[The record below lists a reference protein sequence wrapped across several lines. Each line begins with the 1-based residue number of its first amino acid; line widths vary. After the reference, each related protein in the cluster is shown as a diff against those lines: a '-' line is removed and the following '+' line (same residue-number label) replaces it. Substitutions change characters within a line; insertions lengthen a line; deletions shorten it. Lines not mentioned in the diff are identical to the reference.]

1 MAIVYKC
8 IANNCPAVA
17 AESAALAGRRG
28 TNLCTRN
35 FYGKPPTFP
44 AFTSSRVCR
53 KLPRQSR
60 AAIWAP
66 HLTSNKAAAH
76 AELQQQQE
84 PPQCGNGQLCLS
96 GDVAGAAAVGS
107 YSSMELMRSL
117 CVYSLCTSSFL
128 VNNCEK
134 LLAVSCR
141 ILGPRLTFWT
151 IKNSFFKVFC
161 GGENLEQIVH
171 TLDKLKQRNLG
182 AILDYAAEQKLETL
196 PGVPACDTQNFDEA
210 IAITKQTIDFAASTG
225 ERFVAIKVT
234 AFGLTEPIIRF
245 NTLILQIDEL
255 FAELA
260 GIEGV
265 GANGRP
271 CPRRLGEA
279 VVSEQ
284 QFVSTLC
291 KRGVQE
297 AEAVALFR
305 DLKEQP
311 GADEGG
317 KGGVTY
323 FQWSHR
329 ITPGTAGHEGS
340 LRCLS
345 KVLPV
350 LSAEERS
357 AYEGIRSRFFSVCEY
372 AAQQERQPPVLL
384 VDAEQSTLQAFIHLL
399 TIEAQKKYNKGRV
412 LISNTYQ
419 AYLKDTRARLVR
431 DLELSQRFGFVL
443 SLKLVR
449 GAYVSMENKITRE
462 TGNPLQV
469 HDSIEETHAS
479 YDACVR
485 FLFENLKHCEIFL
498 ASHNAH
504 SLEKAAQLLRRAE
517 SEMGPEVAQKVTF
530 GQLYGM
536 GDALSHGLAAAGFSV
551 FKYLPF
557 GPVEETIPYLVR
569 RAQEN
574 GGMLGG
580 ARSEVRYLW
589 QEAKRRLMGGKP
601 VH

>member
-1 MAIVYKC
+1 
-8 IANNCPAVA
+8 
-17 AESAALAGRRG
+17 
-28 TNLCTRN
+28 
-35 FYGKPPTFP
+35 
-44 AFTSSRVCR
+44 
-53 KLPRQSR
+53 
-60 AAIWAP
+60 
-66 HLTSNKAAAH
+66 
-76 AELQQQQE
+76 
-84 PPQCGNGQLCLS
+84 
-96 GDVAGAAAVGS
+96 
-107 YSSMELMRSL
+107 MELMRSL

-498 ASHNAH
+498 ALLCLFAALPSSYLRVFSVAPAAAVLAAAFVCVASASHNAH